1 MKSFFAVVALI
12 VVGLT
17 ALYLIE
23 MRASVGRLSEFFV
36 GSESGAAAD
45 VAASLPLQDVLDV
58 RPGLSDLGAAS
69 CAAGDVSRQLE
80 LGGQYVQ
87 RTNNYRRTYPDSC
100 SAPLTEFVG
109 AVYRPVAVG
118 ADVPCAGQC

>member
-23 MRASVGRLSEFFV
+23 MRASVSRISEFFV
-36 GSESGAAAD
+36 SAESGAAAD
-45 VAASLPLQDVLDV
+45 VAASLPLQDVLEV
-58 RPGLSDLGAAS
+58 RPGLTDLGAAS
-69 CAAGDVSRQLE
+69 CAAADTSRQLE

-109 AVYRPVAVG
+109 AVYRPISVG
-118 ADVPCAGQC
+118 ADVPCNGQC

>member
-23 MRASVGRLSEFFV
+23 MRASVGRISEFFV
-36 GSESGAAAD
+36 SAESGAAAD
-45 VAASLPLQDVLDV
+45 VAASLPLQDVLEV
-58 RPGLSDLGAAS
+58 RPGLTDLGAEA
-69 CAAGDVSRQLE
+69 CAAADASRQLE

-87 RTNNYRRTYPDSC
+87 RTNNYRRVHPDSC

-118 ADVPCAGQC
+118 GGVPCDGQC